1 MDYYQIYLNRI
12 FMLGQVEIRQF
23 SMDQKLLLEMTLTRK
38 KSPATEAE
46 RRALCAFVAHLA
58 ESVGKLQGKVLL
70 STRNGFSFCGGKLEL
85 VQGSCLLVL
94 GPFYLNS
101 GTPPLA
107 PEFNDPAL
115 RCFENAASVNS
126 FLPLLFDSFQGMV
139 TDSFLLEEKE
149 QAAEDSILLNDN
161 KAIAKNHE
169 LETEIRSAIYHGDRN
184 QLQHLLRDAS
194 FYAPSHYDVGSR
206 MRDRR
211 NLALTLNA
219 LSSRAAMDGGCSL
232 YYIRSLSAAYAEK
245 IEWAS
250 TAEELDALSSE
261 FCQRYCRLTAEARGV
276 SHSPVVNQCLGYIR
290 AHLSEELTL
299 EMLADA
305 VSLSYSHLS
314 RLLKK
319 ECGKSFT
326 QLVASLRM
334 KRASKLLLRGGPG
347 SGDGRAH
354 RVQVVRSFLQ
364 GVQKILRLH
373 PRRVG
378 PAVGGKRGRPEKLQS
393 PDLSKNSQAKAFLF
407 NCRPGRLAIIGA
419 QFRCRRL
426 SRRV

>member
-38 KSPATEAE
+38 KSPAAEAE

-70 STRNGFSFCGGKLEL
+70 STRNGFSFCVGKLEL

-206 MRDRR
+206 MRNRR

-334 KRASKLLLRGGPG
+334 KRASKLLLRGVPVLETAERTGFKSSAHFCRVFKKYYGSTPG
-347 SGDGRAH
+347 EWVRQSVESGAD
-354 RVQVVRSFLQ
+354 QRSYNLP
-364 GVQKILRLH
+364 I
-373 PRRVG
+373 
-378 PAVGGKRGRPEKLQS
+378 
-393 PDLSKNSQAKAFLF
+393 
-407 NCRPGRLAIIGA
+407 
-419 QFRCRRL
+419 
-426 SRRV
+426 